1 MNWIASI
8 FVRNPT
14 GDAAAATLRAQPGKV
29 TLYLAL
35 NRGYPEKA
43 DEDNAVEFLRVLRK
57 VLRLFQHDRS
67 SAHMQ
72 LVYMAVSASN
82 ARLSHKLEAI
92 DKMPR
97 IYTPDGAKKPII
109 IPVDAHFA
117 NLVVKWNAAGHNEGD
132 VLLDFARRY
141 DKNAVL
147 MDGNAA
153 LHFVF
158 ANFIALIRKNKV
170 GEEDEMYVFR
180 DVEDKTRRGASL
192 CGLAHV
198 LVSSTFFKALPSRFE
213 PTPFSMEENLWLH
226 KLRRR
231 LWRVAYYTSDAS
243 ILVRTGLKFF
253 ATVLGA
259 EGLKSFFEGDG
270 GFCIEWVGR
279 QPGIVPDGHG
289 RSYYRP
295 KSLINR
301 FDGLLAEEVD
311 SIKIGV
317 DDREKLLKDLDFGGP
332 LEQVWKTE
340 NAVIPHLHCE
350 LQLIHYL
357 ERNDIAVH
365 KNVIG
370 VTKLTCFAC
379 HAYLGAVNTRRKL
392 AGLGPWMLPGA
403 SNKFHPAWLI
413 PQSTEG
419 IQAVNLIWERLKK
432 GIQDLARRELRRKR
446 VNGYGSNRNEHRPNN
461 DIARYLSAIAITD
474 TTTYK

>member
-1 MNWIASI
+1 METLVNATRSKPEDIVQADFDENKQLEIMGALALMRFIRSLGSS
-8 FVRNPT
+8 FTEPHR
-14 GDAAAATLRAQPGKV
+14 GRAAAPLRAQPGKV

-43 DEDNAVEFLRVLRK
+43 DEDNAVEFCE
-57 VLRLFQHDRS
+57 F
-67 SAHMQ
+67 SARGNRQ
-72 LVYMAVSASN
+72 
-82 ARLSHKLEAI
+82 
-92 DKMPR
+92 MPR

-158 ANFIALIRKNKV
+158 GDNKV

-180 DVEDKTRRGASL
+180 DVEDKDETRPLAFAAWPMYWSPARFSKLSL
-192 CGLAHV
+192 PAFSQLLSAWKKIFGCT
-198 LVSSTFFKALPSRFE
+198 SSDDDYGE
-213 PTPFSMEENLWLH
+213 
-226 KLRRR
+226 
-231 LWRVAYYTSDAS
+231 WRIIRQTLS
-243 ILVRTGLKFF
+243 ILVM
-253 ATVLGA
+253 
-259 EGLKSFFEGDG
+259 G
-270 GFCIEWVGR
+270 GFCIE
-279 QPGIVPDGHG
+279 
-289 RSYYRP
+289 
-295 KSLINR
+295 
-301 FDGLLAEEVD
+301 LLAEEVD

-332 LEQVWKTE
+332 LEQVWKAE
-340 NAVIPHLHCE
+340 NAIIPHLHCE